1 MYYDGLDIETE
12 KRNRFSWEFHE
23 AVRRETREPTA
34 KFPHH
39 LSVLFDFSSF
49 LPSYWSLC
57 PNFILSTNESYPSEY
72 VILIAI
78 ELHEVD
84 CLILCKCYMQLLD
97 SVEYIKLN
105 DLYTLSHAWSIGWFG
120 VQIWSLNPKLTGFR
134 FE

>member
-1 MYYDGLDIETE
+1 MTDWISRQ
-12 KRNRFSWEFHE
+12 RNVTGFHE
-23 AVRRETREPTA
+23 NFMKLWEGRLESRQLNFHIIYLYYLTSP
-34 KFPHH
+34 P
-39 LSVLFDFSSF
+39 FSLHIDHF
-49 LPSYWSLC
+49 VQ
-57 PNFILSTNESYPSEY
+57 ILSYLLMSTYPSEY

-120 VQIWSLNPKLTGFR
+120 VRIWSLNPKLTGFR